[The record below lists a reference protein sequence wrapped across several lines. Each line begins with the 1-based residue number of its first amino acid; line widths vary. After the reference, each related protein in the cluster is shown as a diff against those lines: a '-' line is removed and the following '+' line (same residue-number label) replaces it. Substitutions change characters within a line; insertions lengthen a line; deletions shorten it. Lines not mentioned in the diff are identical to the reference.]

1 MIIGASWEFFGQDF
15 FGLRLPAVIF
25 SVAGLFLLF
34 YLLHKITNN
43 LVVSTSFS
51 MLTATNLWF
60 LNFSRSGWE
69 NIFVCVSY
77 LLNFI
82 GFYHFFIEKRHRL
95 GFVEVFVAA
104 VSAFF
109 FYHPGKMFLLANL
122 IIFSLAL
129 ASSDSKE
136 KLKLVRY
143 TVALFLVVLLLS
155 LVLLAAYAY
164 FPAAYSRIHSVSVFL
179 HLKSVSEFSRHILR
193 NVFGM
198 LTFLGPFFKGTVWE
212 RYIPDS
218 FFLIHF
224 FVIPF
229 YWLGLVIS
237 IKKYWYYF
245 VFYLIVFLPVN
256 MLSVSTPDAV
266 RIVHNLPAVFL
277 FAGIG

>member
-1 MIIGASWEFFGQDF
+1 
-15 FGLRLPAVIF
+15 
-25 SVAGLFLLF
+25 
-34 YLLHKITNN
+34 
-43 LVVSTSFS
+43 
-51 MLTATNLWF
+51 MLAATNLWF

-218 FFLIHF
+218 FFFDSF
-224 FVIPF
+224 FCYSF
-229 YWLGLVIS
+229 LLVRFS
-237 IKKYWYYF
+237 YKYKKILVLF
-245 VFYLIVFLPVN
+245 CFLLN
-256 MLSVSTPDAV
+256 C
-266 RIVHNLPAVFL
+266 I
-277 FAGIG
+277 FAC